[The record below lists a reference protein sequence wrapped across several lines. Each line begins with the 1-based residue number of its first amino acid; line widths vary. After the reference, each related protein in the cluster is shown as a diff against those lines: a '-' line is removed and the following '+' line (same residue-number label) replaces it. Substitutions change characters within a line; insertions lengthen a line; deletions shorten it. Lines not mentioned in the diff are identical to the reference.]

1 MTFDRDLIVTFIS
14 SLTLVYTL
22 MIIAYSLQTFVPVG
36 YSAPV
41 MAVRRFLDD
50 TVAPYLL
57 LFRRFIRPIGPL
69 DLSAMVGLVALWIV
83 SEIVQ
88 GIIAG

>member
-1 MTFDRDLIVTFIS
+1 MSFDRDLIATFVG
-14 SLTLVYTL
+14 SLTLVYTV
-22 MIIAYSLQTFVPVG
+22 MIIAYSLQTIVPIG
-36 YSAPV
+36 YSSPV
-41 MAVRRFLDD
+41 MALRRFLDD

-69 DLSAMVGLVALWIV
+69 DLSAMVGLFALWIV
-83 SEIVQ
+83 SQIIQ

>member
-1 MTFDRDLIVTFIS
+1 MTFDRDLIATFIA
-14 SLTLVYTL
+14 SLTIVYTL
-22 MIIAYSLQTFVPVG
+22 MIVAYSLQSFVPLG

-69 DLSAMVGLVALWIV
+69 DLSAMVGLFSLWIA
-83 SEIVQ
+83 SQILQ
-88 GIIAG
+88 GLIAG

>member
-1 MTFDRDLIVTFIS
+1 MFLDRAIIATVVN
-14 SLTLVYTL
+14 SLTLVYTV
-22 MIIAYSLQTFVPVG
+22 MIIAYALQTFVPVG

-57 LFRRFIRPIGPL
+57 LFRRFIPPIGPL
-69 DLSAMVGLVALWIV
+69 DLSAMVGLFALWIV
-83 SEIVQ
+83 SQIVQ
-88 GIIAG
+88 GLIAG

>member
-1 MTFDRDLIVTFIS
+1 MTFDRDLIATFIA
-14 SLTLVYTL
+14 SLTIVYTL
-22 MIIAYSLQTFVPVG
+22 MIVAYSLQSFVPLG

-69 DLSAMVGLVALWIV
+69 DLSAMVGLFALWIA
-83 SEIVQ
+83 SQILQ
-88 GIIAG
+88 GLIAG